1 MEAENSTELSGD
13 AGSAAG
19 SGVCGLTNQNRV
31 FWGGVWGGG
40 GVGVVGW
47 GGGVGGGG
55 GGGGGGA

>member
-31 FWGGVWGGG
+31 FFFW
-40 GVGVVGW
+40 
-47 GGGVGGGG
+47 

>member
-31 FWGGVWGGG
+31 FL
-40 GVGVVGW
+40 
-47 GGGVGGGG
+47 
-55 GGGGGGA
+55 GGGA